1 MTEYEYLVKEFK
13 EQIDLNIQALAA
25 GRPQNIEEYRQI
37 VGTIR
42 GLEFAIQTVKD
53 LVHRMENSDE

>member
-1 MTEYEYLVKEFK
+1 MTEYEYLIKEFR
-13 EQIDLNIQALAA
+13 EYIDTQVQALST
-25 GRPQNIEEYRQI
+25 GRAQSIEEYRQI

-53 LVHRMENSDE
+53 LVQRMENSDE